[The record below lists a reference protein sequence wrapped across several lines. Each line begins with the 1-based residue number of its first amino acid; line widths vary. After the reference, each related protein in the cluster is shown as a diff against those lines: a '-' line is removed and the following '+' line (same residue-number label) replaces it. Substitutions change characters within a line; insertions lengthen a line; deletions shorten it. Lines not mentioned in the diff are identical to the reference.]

1 MQAVLEEQPLLRRS
15 EGKHVIELK
24 PQVSWNEGSRPSALP
39 PTTDR
44 DRSPRPKPFY
54 QTLAQVNWNKG
65 RAVEW
70 LLKSMCEQLGLPS
83 GVKDRNA
90 TAMPIYIGDDVADED
105 AFAELNQGRGV
116 PIVVRRTAPLRN
128 ETAAEFYLRDPV
140 QVAEFLSLF
149 LDERKMVL
157 RLARGA
163 G

>member
-1 MQAVLEEQPLLRRS
+1 MMCMRTW
-15 EGKHVIELK
+15 HVH
-24 PQVSWNEGSRPSALP
+24 VHMACAC
-39 PTTDR
+39 
-44 DRSPRPKPFY
+44 
-54 QTLAQVNWNKG
+54 LAQVNWNKG

-116 PIVVRRTAPLRN
+116 PIVVRKTAPLRN
-128 ETAAEFYLRDPV
+128 ETAADFYLRDPR

-149 LDERKMVL
+149 VEDDKRMFL
-157 RLARGA
+157 RPAA
-163 G
+163 TPEPEAPQAE